1 MHVKFDSPYA
11 YEKVLMQMMLRMQ
24 RTGGAVLCTSKL
36 TMRNADL
43 AMRMQRSGVQ
53 VKLIWVSDAPR
64 DESMEL
70 LERLKMENVQVERVD
85 PWKAEGPKPAAG
97 FEDECDF

>member
-1 MHVKFDSPYA
+1 
-11 YEKVLMQMMLRMQ
+11 
-24 RTGGAVLCTSKL
+24 
-36 TMRNADL
+36 
-43 AMRMQRSGVQ
+43 
-53 VKLIWVSDAPR
+53 
-64 DESMEL
+64 MEL